1 MNELVTIPFG
11 AGRKRLSKALV
22 GCVGLVDE
30 VRDGNNNRPKEEE
43 KLRKE
48 RHKRGAQGGG
58 GGGGGLLCRA
68 MVVPTTITGVKAESS
83 AM

>member
-1 MNELVTIPFG
+1 VNELVTIPFG
-11 AGRKRLSKALV
+11 AGRKRLSEALV

-48 RHKRGAQGGG
+48 RQKGGHKEVVVVMVGGG
-58 GGGGGLLCRA
+58 GA
-68 MVVPTTITGVKAESS
+68 SM
-83 AM
+83 

>member
-1 MNELVTIPFG
+1 LVTIPFG

-43 KLRKE
+43 EKLRKE
-48 RHKRGAQGGG
+48 KHKRGAQGGG

>member
-48 RHKRGAQGGG
+48 KHKRGAQGGG

>member
-1 MNELVTIPFG
+1 VNELVTIPFG

>member
-1 MNELVTIPFG
+1 VNELVTIPFG
-11 AGRKRLSKALV
+11 AGRKRLSEALV

-43 KLRKE
+43 EKLRKE
-48 RHKRGAQGGG
+48 RNKRGAQG

>member
-1 MNELVTIPFG
+1 VNELVTIPFG

-48 RHKRGAQGGG
+48 KHKRGAQGGG